1 MTWNDFFIST
11 CAICLFN
18 ESKFLDCVF
27 FLLDLSITEFHKDE
41 LKNLLDILETFEKLT
56 KSIKELV
63 DEFDIDKD
71 GILSQTDFIDMMS
84 SYPKLFQP
92 IKKSR
97 EFIKKITLGIS
108 EWNVINH
115 RYIHIK
121 EIKDY
126 RKDHNNKFPSD
137 DCLNWFIRTVF
148 THQDNPERYDYE
160 MRHDVGKGIVTEIQ
174 QYLEVRLKNN
184 NPNDLKKQLKH
195 CNTSFLNTPDIMQ
208 HKVSQSRSY
217 VNNALSG
224 RVNKGSCPTQ
234 YKPSMSI
241 GKENSTSSNNNNI
254 KNSEKVTV
262 IDLRLNKDKKTLLP
276 GEIPEIEDEKLL

>member
-1 MTWNDFFIST
+1 MSWNDFFIST

-18 ESKFLDCVF
+18 ESKFMDCVF

-41 LKNLLDILETFEKLT
+41 LKKLLETLETFERLP
-56 KSIKELV
+56 KSVKELV

-71 GILSQTDFIDMMS
+71 GILSQTDFGDMMQ
-84 SYPKLFQP
+84 SYPKLFDP

-97 EFIKKITLGIS
+97 EYIKKKTLGS
-108 EWNVINH
+108 EWVVINS

-126 RKDHNNKFPSD
+126 RKEHNNKFPSD
-137 DCLNWFIRTVF
+137 DCLNWFIRSVF
-148 THQDNPERYDYE
+148 THQENPDLYDYE
-160 MRHDVGKGIVTEIQ
+160 MRHDVGKGIVSEIQ
-174 QYLEVRLKNN
+174 QYLEVKLKKN

-217 VNNALSG
+217 GCTSSRTTKNSSRA
-224 RVNKGSCPTQ
+224 Q
-234 YKPSMSI
+234 YKPSMS
-241 GKENSTSSNNNNI
+241 GNLNHKENSVKSGAKSGEKCNNG
-254 KNSEKVTV
+254 
-262 IDLRLNKDKKTLLP
+262 IDLRLKKDKKTLLP
-276 GEIPEIEDEKLL
+276 GEIPE